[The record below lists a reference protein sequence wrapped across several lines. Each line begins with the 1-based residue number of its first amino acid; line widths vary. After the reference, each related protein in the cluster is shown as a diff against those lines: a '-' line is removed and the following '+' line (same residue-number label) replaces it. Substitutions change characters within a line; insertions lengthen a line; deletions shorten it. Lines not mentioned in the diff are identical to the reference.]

1 MSTSFQPNG
10 IITLLTDFGTQDAY
24 VGAMKGVILS
34 HHDQLRIHDL
44 SHEIPAQNI
53 RHGAFVL
60 KDLLPWFPAG
70 TVHCCVIDPGVG
82 SSRSALIL
90 QIRDQLVVAP
100 DNGLISWTGYQPTD
114 PIYEIPMPQGE
125 KATKLSSTFHGRDLF
140 APMAAALASGAQKL
154 NQLSLLPELPV
165 HISWP
170 DPQKQSETVFKGE
183 VVCIDSFGNCITNIT
198 EEDFKNVKR
207 VEVKSNV
214 SVSIRCVQTYSDAD
228 DGDFI
233 ALIGSSGLME
243 ISSVNSNA
251 AKKLNLGCTSE
262 IKLLC

>member
-1 MSTSFQPNG
+1 MSTSFKPNG

-34 HHDQLRIHDL
+34 HHDQLRIHDI

-82 SSRSALIL
+82 SCRSALIL
-90 QIRDQLVVAP
+90 QIRDQLIVAP
-100 DNGLISWTGYQPTD
+100 DNGLISWTGYQPSD
-114 PIYEIPMPQGE
+114 PIYEIPMPEGE
-125 KATKLSSTFHGRDLF
+125 KAAKLSSTFHGRDLF

-154 NQLSLLPELPV
+154 NLLSLLSLPPV
-165 HISWP
+165 DIPWP
-170 DPQKQSETVFKGE
+170 KPHKMDQNNIKGE
-183 VVCIDSFGNCITNIT
+183 VVCIDSFGNCITNVT
-198 EEDFKNVKR
+198 EKLFANVKK
-207 VEVKSNV
+207 VEVESNV

-228 DGDFI
+228 DGEFI

-243 ISSVNSNA
+243 ISSVNNNA
-251 AKKLNLGCTSE
+251 AKKLKLSCASE